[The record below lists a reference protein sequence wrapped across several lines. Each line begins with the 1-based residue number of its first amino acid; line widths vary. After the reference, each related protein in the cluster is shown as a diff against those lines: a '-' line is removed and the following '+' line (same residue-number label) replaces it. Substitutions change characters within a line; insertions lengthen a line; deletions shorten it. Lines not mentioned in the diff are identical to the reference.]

1 MQPRPEF
8 NPDLIRR
15 YDRAGPRYTSYPTA
29 VQFSSTLTAHQVRQ
43 LAHHSNEEPVPR
55 PLSLYIHIPFCATL
69 CFYCA
74 CNKIVTRNTQKAV
87 TYLDYLYRE
96 VAMYGRLFD
105 DDRRVVQL
113 HLGGGTPTFLQPDQL
128 ENLITHI
135 GSYFRLTDDI
145 QRDYSIEIDPRTV
158 SHQTLDRLQQ
168 IGFNRVSM
176 GIQDFDSK
184 VQAAVHRI
192 QSPKETL
199 DLLRYTRSQGFRS
212 TNVDLIYGLPFQ
224 SVTSFSRTLDQLL
237 EVMPDRLSI
246 FNYAHLPHRFAPQQ
260 RIQEAD
266 LPDSE
271 EKLQILGACIEQLTK
286 AGYIHIGMDHFA
298 RPDDPMVTAAQEGS
312 LHRNFQGYS
321 THARC
326 ELIGVGVSA
335 ISQIGK
341 SYSQNSK
348 DLFSY
353 QEMIEDNQL
362 PITRGVEL
370 SRDDEVRRDVIE
382 KLMCQGEVNLPD
394 ALARHHI
401 AYADYFQAELRRLE
415 PLAQDKLVTVS
426 GRGLIR
432 VSPAGRYLLRNICM
446 IFDHYL
452 ESHTEVSRHSRVI

>member
-1 MQPRPEF
+1 
-8 NPDLIRR
+8 
-15 YDRAGPRYTSYPTA
+15 
-29 VQFSSTLTAHQVRQ
+29 
-43 LAHHSNEEPVPR
+43 
-55 PLSLYIHIPFCATL
+55 
-69 CFYCA
+69 
-74 CNKIVTRNTQKAV
+74 
-87 TYLDYLYRE
+87 
-96 VAMYGRLFD
+96 
-105 DDRRVVQL
+105 
-113 HLGGGTPTFLQPDQL
+113 
-128 ENLITHI
+128 
-135 GSYFRLTDDI
+135 
-145 QRDYSIEIDPRTV
+145 
-158 SHQTLDRLQQ
+158 
-168 IGFNRVSM
+168 
-176 GIQDFDSK
+176 
-184 VQAAVHRI
+184 
-192 QSPKETL
+192 
-199 DLLRYTRSQGFRS
+199 
-212 TNVDLIYGLPFQ
+212 
-224 SVTSFSRTLDQLL
+224 
-237 EVMPDRLSI
+237 MPDRLSI

-286 AGYIHIGMDHFA
+286 AGYVHIGMDHFA